1 MMTARIVSVFLIGG
15 SSTPLSW
22 QGSRISLAVGCLCL
36 FVDQCNDFLNVLVRA
51 FLLYKLSCDGQDG
64 DVIVRVAGG
73 VSCANK
79 LVFYT
84 SYVDSAACVGI
95 EESSIGSINL
105 RGGGLFHF
113 LRATVV
119 RCWFAFACR
128 CLSALLRWLRS
139 RLLSCFCRRRGRQIA
154 ITALEGGHG
163 GIRRYFRAAFYR
175 GRSTRCQVETS

>member
-1 MMTARIVSVFLIGG
+1 MRSPSPDGLEVSRIKYCAAPPPTTTRTMMTARIVSVFLIGG

-51 FLLYKLSCDGQDG
+51 FLLYKLSRYGQYG

-84 SYVDSAACVGI
+84 SYVDSAAGDSI
-95 EESSIGSINL
+95 EKSSIGSINL
-105 RGGGLFHF
+105 RGGGLFYF
-113 LRATVV
+113 LRTTVF
-119 RCWFAFACR
+119 RRWFAFACR
-128 CLSALLRWLRS
+128 CLRALLGLLRS
-139 RLLSCFCRRRGRQIA
+139 SLF
-154 ITALEGGHG
+154 
-163 GIRRYFRAAFYR
+163 
-175 GRSTRCQVETS
+175 